1 MNRHRTS
8 SSISEI
14 PAPPSTALLTL
25 TRLLLIGDFTLVSRS
40 IALIPF
46 IGKPIALSYMALVN
60 AYYAYEWIFANRDWP
75 LGRRCAYIGDRAA
88 YMFGFGE
95 SVLPLLYL
103 AHLCRDSIW

>member
-1 MNRHRTS
+1 M
-8 SSISEI
+8 
-14 PAPPSTALLTL
+14 
-25 TRLLLIGDFTLVSRS
+25 SRS
-40 IALIPF
+40 IALVPF